1 MNTPWYAV
9 EDVSKILGLSKATLW
24 NLKNIGSLEAGK
36 HWLYFTGK
44 KNSNVRFNVEA
55 ILQQQL
61 EQTIFN
67 EKAPLRAS
75 KKIATYQKVVINHG
89 D

>member
-9 EDVSKILGLSKATLW
+9 EDASKILGLSKATLW

-36 HWLYFTGK
+36 HWLYVTGK

-55 ILQQQL
+55 ILQWQI
-61 EQTIFN
+61 EQTIMH
-67 EKAPLRAS
+67 EEAPLRAS
-75 KKIATYQKVVINHG
+75 KKIASYQKVG
-89 D
+89 L

>member
-1 MNTPWYAV
+1 MTPSWYAV
-9 EDVSKILGLSKATLW
+9 EDASKILGLSKATLW

-36 HWLYFTGK
+36 HWLYVTGK

-55 ILQQQL
+55 ILQWQI

-67 EKAPLRAS
+67 EEAPLRAS
-75 KKIATYQKVVINHG
+75 KKIASYQKVG
-89 D
+89 L